1 MSKKITN
8 KNIAN
13 EVAVEQN
20 PDSILKYIEPLIAL
34 GKTDGYITYDDL
46 NKALPI
52 NCNED
57 TYTTV
62 ISLLEDF
69 DITVLK
75 TAKQPSSTI
84 EPDGAEVEEKVED
97 EVLTGA
103 TQNATNLYMT
113 KMSNIPL
120 LTKESEI
127 NIAKRIEDGKNG
139 ILQSTLK
146 IPHALNKIIGLY
158 DEIVNGQILLRDVIE
173 VDALYRDLHTV
184 DDVFAQKEGD
194 VEVDEDVDS
203 EDFDSED
210 FEEIDETIAQLENE
224 GTISVSVMERALTQH
239 VITCLGRA
247 IDKIQKV
254 LNVVKVNSR
263 DIGSPK
269 ILLLLNDVYDE
280 VKAIRLNQNIIG
292 EISTE
297 IIEINKSII
306 EIEKEIIDIFEFEGV
321 KRDVIFAKVLAGG
334 IDNTKWLESIANGST
349 KAIENAVAKNREKLD
364 SIAERV
370 AFIKNKHTIIEIS
383 DFKSLVASV
392 QKNSRETQK
401 AKKEMIEANLRL
413 VISIVKRYGSKNVS
427 FLDLVQ
433 EGNMGLIKA
442 VDKFEYR
449 RGCKFSTYATWW
461 IKQAINRA
469 AIDQGRLIRIPVH
482 MVDDVSKMNK
492 IIRDLRKK
500 LDREPTVKE
509 IAKKMC
515 VPPEKIAK
523 MQRIVTDPV
532 SLEAPIGHDNDNTF
546 GDFIEDK
553 TSTSPFQAALEK
565 DLKKLTR
572 KLLSELTLREERVL
586 RMRFG
591 IDMNRDHTLEEVGEQ
606 FDVTRERV
614 RQIEAKALRKLRH
627 PVRSS
632 YLKDYI
638 KSDTDE

>member
-8 KNIAN
+8 KNG
-13 EVAVEQN
+13 AVEQMADQD
-20 PDSILKYIEPLIAL
+20 PDSILKYIKPLIES

-46 NKALPI
+46 NKALPV
-52 NCNED
+52 NCSEEL
-57 TYTTV
+57 YTTV
-62 ISLLEDF
+62 ISFLEDF

-75 TAKQPSSTI
+75 ASKSPSSAI
-84 EPDGAEVEEKVED
+84 EPDGEDAEEKVED
-97 EVLTGA
+97 EVFTGA

-146 IPHALNKIIGLY
+146 IPHALNKIIALY

-173 VDALYRDLHTV
+173 VDALYRDLHTI
-184 DDVFAQKEGD
+184 DDVFAQKDG
-194 VEVDEDVDS
+194 EVDEDLDS

-239 VITCLGRA
+239 VITCLGKA
-247 IDKIQKV
+247 IEKIQKV
-254 LNVVKVNSR
+254 LNVVKVNSK
-263 DIGSPK
+263 DISSPK
-269 ILLLLNDVYDE
+269 ILLLLNDIFDE

-292 EISTE
+292 EISAE

-306 EIEKEIIDIFEFEGV
+306 EIEKEIIDIFELSGI
-321 KRDVIFAKVLAGG
+321 KRDVIFSKILADG
-334 IDNTKWLESIANGST
+334 IDSTKWLESLVKSSV
-349 KAIENAVAKNREKLD
+349 KSIEGVVVKNKEKLEN
-364 SIAERV
+364 IAERI

-515 VPPEKIAK
+515 VQPEKISK

>member
-1 MSKKITN
+1 
-8 KNIAN
+8 
-13 EVAVEQN
+13 
-20 PDSILKYIEPLIAL
+20 
-34 GKTDGYITYDDL
+34 
-46 NKALPI
+46 
-52 NCNED
+52 
-57 TYTTV
+57 
-62 ISLLEDF
+62 
-69 DITVLK
+69 
-75 TAKQPSSTI
+75 
-84 EPDGAEVEEKVED
+84 
-97 EVLTGA
+97 
-103 TQNATNLYMT
+103 
-113 KMSNIPL
+113 
-120 LTKESEI
+120 
-127 NIAKRIEDGKNG
+127 
-139 ILQSTLK
+139 
-146 IPHALNKIIGLY
+146 
-158 DEIVNGQILLRDVIE
+158 
-173 VDALYRDLHTV
+173 
-184 DDVFAQKEGD
+184 
-194 VEVDEDVDS
+194 
-203 EDFDSED
+203 
-210 FEEIDETIAQLENE
+210 
-224 GTISVSVMERALTQH
+224 MERALTQH
-239 VITCLGRA
+239 VITCLGKA
-247 IDKIQKV
+247 IERIQKV
-254 LNVVKVNSR
+254 LTAVKLNSK
-263 DIGSPK
+263 DISSPK
-269 ILLLLNDVYDE
+269 ILLLLNDVFDE

-292 EISTE
+292 EISVE

-306 EIEKEIIDIFEFEGV
+306 EIEKEIIDTFELSGI
-321 KRDVIFAKVLAGG
+321 KRDVIFTKILVDG
-334 IDNTKWLESIANGST
+334 IDSTKWLEGLAKSPV
-349 KAIENAVAKNREKLD
+349 KQIEIAVANNKEKLEN
-364 SIAERV
+364 ITERI

-383 DFKSLVASV
+383 EFKLLVSSV
-392 QKNSRETQK
+392 QRNSRETQK

-515 VPPEKIAK
+515 VPPEKISK

-553 TSTSPFQAALEK
+553 TSISPFQAALEK

>member
-1 MSKKITN
+1 MSKKIAN
-8 KNIAN
+8 KNNAIDQMA
-13 EVAVEQN
+13 EQD
-20 PDSILKYIEPLIAL
+20 PDSILKYIKPLIES

-46 NKALPI
+46 NKALPV
-52 NCNED
+52 NCSEEI
-57 TYTTV
+57 YTTV
-62 ISLLEDF
+62 ISFLEDF

-75 TAKQPSSTI
+75 ASKSPSSAI
-84 EPDGAEVEEKVED
+84 EPDSDDVEVKVED

-146 IPHALNKIIGLY
+146 IPHALNKIIALY

-173 VDALYRDLHTV
+173 VDALYRDLHTI
-184 DDVFAQKEGD
+184 DDVFAQKEG
-194 VEVDEDVDS
+194 EVDEDIDS

-247 IDKIQKV
+247 IEKIQKV
-254 LNVVKVNSR
+254 LNVVKVNSK
-263 DIGSPK
+263 DISSPK
-269 ILLLLNDVYDE
+269 ILLLLNDIFDE

-292 EISTE
+292 EISAE

-306 EIEKEIIDIFEFEGV
+306 EIEKEIIDTFELAGI
-321 KRDVIFAKVLAGG
+321 KRDVIFSKILADG
-334 IDNTKWLESIANGST
+334 IDSTRWLEGLAKSSVKSIES
-349 KAIENAVAKNREKLD
+349 AVVKNKEKLEN
-364 SIAERV
+364 IAERI

-515 VPPEKIAK
+515 VPPEKISK

>member
-1 MSKKITN
+1 MSKK
-8 KNIAN
+8 NIAKGVVDVN
-13 EVAVEQN
+13 LEQD
-20 PDSILKYIEPLIAL
+20 PDLILKWIKPLIES

-46 NKALPI
+46 NNALPT
-52 NCNED
+52 NCSED
-57 TYTTV
+57 IYVTV

-75 TAKQPSSTI
+75 SSNVISSAI
-84 EPDGAEVEEKVED
+84 EPDVEEVVEVVD
-97 EVLTGA
+97 DAVASGPM
-103 TQNATNLYMT
+103 QNATNLYMT

-127 NIAKRIEDGKNG
+127 SIARRIEDGKNG
-139 ILQSTLK
+139 ILQSILK
-146 IPHALNKIIGLY
+146 IPYALSKVVGIY
-158 DEIVNGQILLRDVIE
+158 DEIINGQILLRDVIE
-173 VDALYRDLHTV
+173 VDALYRDIHNI
-184 DDVFAQKEGD
+184 DDVFATKVEDGD
-194 VEVDEDVDS
+194 SSEMDSENFEDVDS
-203 EDFDSED
+203 ENFED
-210 FEEIDETIAQLENE
+210 DEDIVQIENE

-239 VITCLGRA
+239 VINSLA
-247 IDKIQKV
+247 KAVEKV
-254 LNVVKVNSR
+254 QNILNVIKTGGS
-263 DIGSPK
+263 ISSPK
-269 ILLLLNDVYDE
+269 NLLLLNDVFE
-280 VKAIRLNQNIIG
+280 EIRGIRLNQSVINAICS
-292 EISTE
+292 EIF
-297 IIEINKSII
+297 EINKTII
-306 EIEKEIIDIFEFEGV
+306 EIEKEIIEIFELSGI
-321 KRDVIFAKVLAGG
+321 KRDFIFSNILSKDIGD
-334 IDNTKWLESIANGST
+334 IKWLDGLFASSNKQIALC
-349 KAIENAVAKNREKLD
+349 VQKNSEKLKVVFEKL
-364 SIAERV
+364 S
-370 AFIKNKHTIIEIS
+370 FIKNKHTLIS
-383 DFKSLVASV
+383 VLEFKASVALV

-500 LDREPTVKE
+500 FDREPTVKE

-515 VPPEKIAK
+515 VTPEKIAK

-553 TSTSPFQAALEK
+553 TSVSPFQAALEK

-627 PVRSS
+627 PIRSS

>member
-1 MSKKITN
+1 MSKKIAN
-8 KNIAN
+8 KNNAIDQMA
-13 EVAVEQN
+13 EQD
-20 PDSILKYIEPLIAL
+20 PDSILKYIKPLIES

-46 NKALPI
+46 NKALPV
-52 NCNED
+52 NCSEEI
-57 TYTTV
+57 YTTV
-62 ISLLEDF
+62 ISFLEDF

-75 TAKQPSSTI
+75 ASKSPSSAI
-84 EPDGAEVEEKVED
+84 EPDSDDVEAKVED

-146 IPHALNKIIGLY
+146 IPHALNKIIALY

-173 VDALYRDLHTV
+173 VDALYRDLHTI
-184 DDVFAQKEGD
+184 DDVFAQKEG
-194 VEVDEDVDS
+194 EADEDVDA

-247 IDKIQKV
+247 IEKIQKV
-254 LNVVKVNSR
+254 LNVVKVNSK
-263 DIGSPK
+263 DISSPK
-269 ILLLLNDVYDE
+269 ILLLLNDIFDE

-292 EISTE
+292 EISAE

-306 EIEKEIIDIFEFEGV
+306 EIEKEIIDTFELAGI
-321 KRDVIFAKVLAGG
+321 KRDVIFSKILADG
-334 IDNTKWLESIANGST
+334 IDSTRWLEGLAKSSVKSIES
-349 KAIENAVAKNREKLD
+349 AVVKNKEKLEN
-364 SIAERV
+364 IAERI

-515 VPPEKIAK
+515 VPPEKISK

>member
-1 MSKKITN
+1 MSKKIAN
-8 KNIAN
+8 KNN
-13 EVAVEQN
+13 AVDQMAEQD
-20 PDSILKYIEPLIAL
+20 PDSILKYIKPLIES

-46 NKALPI
+46 NKALPV
-52 NCNED
+52 NCSEEL
-57 TYTTV
+57 YTTV
-62 ISLLEDF
+62 ISFLEDF

-75 TAKQPSSTI
+75 ASKSPSSAI
-84 EPDGAEVEEKVED
+84 EPDGDDAEAKVED

-146 IPHALNKIIGLY
+146 IPHALNKIIALY

-173 VDALYRDLHTV
+173 VDALYRDLHTI
-184 DDVFAQKEGD
+184 DDVFAQKEG
-194 VEVDEDVDS
+194 EVDEDVDS

-247 IDKIQKV
+247 IEKIQKV
-254 LNVVKVNSR
+254 LNVVKVNSK
-263 DIGSPK
+263 DISSPK
-269 ILLLLNDVYDE
+269 ILLLLNDIFDE

-292 EISTE
+292 EISAE

-306 EIEKEIIDIFEFEGV
+306 EIEKEIIDIFELAGI
-321 KRDVIFAKVLAGG
+321 KRDVIFSKILADG
-334 IDNTKWLESIANGST
+334 IDSTKWLEGLAKSSVKSIES
-349 KAIENAVAKNREKLD
+349 AVVKNKEKLEN
-364 SIAERV
+364 IAERI

-515 VPPEKIAK
+515 VPPEKISK